1 MPTKN
6 KKNSSSSSR
15 SSPHT
20 LSTKTIGFF
29 TLAMINVAAAGGGVK
44 NWPVLAVF
52 GLSSIFYLM
61 LAALVFFIPVS
72 LVSAELATGWPK
84 AGGVFAWV
92 KEAFGHRTGFLAIW
106 LQWIENVVWYPTL
119 LSFIAATIAY
129 IFMPEWANNKVYMVT
144 TILTIFW
151 VTTFAN
157 LLGMKISSWI
167 SILGVI
173 FGTFIPAA
181 CIIGLGVDWFSSG
194 QPLEIVFTWR
204 NLIPDISHPD
214 QMAFFTGVLLGL
226 AGLEMSSVHA
236 RDVQNPQRNFP
247 KAIFLSATIILV
259 LTTLGVLSL
268 AMVIPHDEISLVA
281 GSLQAFATFVEA
293 YQLKWLVPFMAA
305 FIAAGAIGSLSTW
318 VVGPCRGLLAAADA
332 GDLPPTFR
340 KITKTGMPL
349 AILIF
354 QAVIVTVLSL
364 VFLFMPTISSGFW
377 ILSVL
382 AAELYLVMYII
393 MFAACIKLRYT
404 QPNTPRAYRVP
415 GGKVGLW
422 IIAGLGMISSLFA
435 MVIGFVPPS
444 VLPTGNLFTFVL
456 FLGGGLLLFCFLPSI
471 ILRFQKPSWKKPLEH
486 EKS

>member
-1 MPTKN
+1 MSPKRPSTHPSK
-6 KKNSSSSSR
+6 SSSS
-15 SSPHT
+15 T
-20 LSTKTIGFF
+20 STKMIGFF

-52 GLSSIFYLM
+52 GLASISYLV

-129 IFMPEWANNKVYMVT
+129 IFMPELAENKTYMIT
-144 TILTIFW
+144 TILSVFWITTI
-151 VTTFAN
+151 AN
-157 LLGMKISSWI
+157 LLGMRVSSWI
-167 SILGVI
+167 SVLGVI

-181 CIIGLGVDWFSSG
+181 CIIGLGIDWFVSG
-194 QPLEIVFTWR
+194 KPLQIAFTWK
-204 NLIPDISHPD
+204 NLIPDLSHPD
-214 QMAFFTGVLLGL
+214 QMAFFTGILLGL
-226 AGLEMSSVHA
+226 AGMEMSSVHA

-247 KAIFLSATIILV
+247 KAIFLSASIILS
-259 LTTLGVLSL
+259 LTILGVLAL
-268 AMVIPHDEISLVA
+268 AIVVPHDKISLVA
-281 GSLQAFATFVEA
+281 GSLQAFATFVES
-293 YQLKWLVPFMAA
+293 YNIKWIVPFMAA

-318 VVGPCRGLLAAADA
+318 VVGPCRGLLAAANA
-332 GDLPPTFR
+332 GDLPPVCR
-340 KITKTGMPL
+340 KITKSGMPL

-354 QAVIVTVLSL
+354 QALIVTVLSL

-382 AAELYLVMYII
+382 AAELYLTMYII

-404 QPNTPRAYRVP
+404 QPHTPRAYKVP
-415 GGKVGLW
+415 GGIVGLW
-422 IIAGLGMISSLFA
+422 VVAGLGIVSSVFA
-435 MVIGFVPPS
+435 MIIGFVPPS

-456 FLGGGLLLFCFLPSI
+456 FLGGGLLFFCFLPSL
-471 ILRFQKPSWKKPLEH
+471 ILLFQKPSWKKALDH
-486 EKS
+486 EK